1 MPVFDFTAEVA
12 EKALEECR
20 KLRFWKIFQRLLFL
34 VLKVK
39 GYSNDMIADILSV
52 SITTIFNWQHIFRE
66 AGLEALTA
74 LHYKGQPSAL
84 NAYGTQLALEMD
96 NNPVGSL
103 KEAQDRIEKATG
115 LKRSITQIRAFVQR
129 HKLKRRKVGQIPDK
143 ANLQAQERFNNEQL
157 QPLTKQAQHRGIRL
171 LFLDAVHFVHLP
183 FLGYLYGWTRKFI
196 RSAAGRKRFNV
207 LAALD
212 AVDHT
217 LTTIC
222 NETYINAT
230 TVCQLLELLAK
241 QYAGE
246 AIYIILDN
254 ARYQRCHLVHQTAV
268 ALGIHLV
275 FLEPYSPNLNL
286 IERLWR
292 FVKKQ
297 VLYNKYYSNFDA
309 FKVAVSTC
317 LEKITHGK
325 YAAELQALL
334 TLKFQTFAH
343 SKINP

>member
-1 MPVFDFTAEVA
+1 MPVFDFTEEVA
-12 EKALEECR
+12 EKALEKCR
-20 KLRFWKIFQRLLFL
+20 KLRFWKIFQRLLFV

-39 GYSNDMIADILSV
+39 GYPHAMIADILSV
-52 SITTIFNWQHIFRE
+52 SITTTFNWQQIFRE
-66 AGLEALTA
+66 AGLEALTT

-96 NNPVGSL
+96 NKPVGSL
-103 KEAQDRIEKATG
+103 KEAQGCIEKATG
-115 LKRSITQIRAFVQR
+115 LKRSIPQIRAFVQR
-129 HKLKRRKVGQIPDK
+129 FKLKRRKVGQIPDK
-143 ANLQAQERFNNEQL
+143 ADLEAQERFNNEQL
-157 QPLTKQAQHRGIRL
+157 QPLIKQAQRRSIRL

-212 AVDHT
+212 AIDHT

-222 NETYINAT
+222 NETYINANI
-230 TVCQLLELLAK
+230 VCQLLELLAK
-241 QYAGE
+241 QYVGE
-246 AIYIILDN
+246 TIYIILDN
-254 ARYQRCHLVHQTAV
+254 ARYQRCHLVQQTAM

-292 FVKKQ
+292 FTKKK
-297 VLYNKYYSNFDA
+297 VLYNKFYSKFDE
-309 FKVAVSTC
+309 FKGAVSTC
-317 LEKITHGK
+317 LEKVTHGE
-325 YAAELQALL
+325 YAEELQSLL